1 MKTTMNPEMK
11 QIRETFPILR
21 RRRPTA
27 IIRSGSGQTVYGCLC
42 GSVHTCATRHR
53 DAKHVR
59 DWIAAHED
67 CARRIAAELE
77 RAEIA
82 FVERSVGRRV
92 AVNPTVGVRS

>member
-1 MKTTMNPEMK
+1 MKTTMKPEMK
-11 QIRETFPILR
+11 QIRETFPALR

-42 GSVHTCATRHR
+42 GSLHTCATRYR

-59 DWIAAHED
+59 DWIAAHEG
-67 CARRIAAELE
+67 CARRIAAELD

-82 FVERSVGRRV
+82 FVERSVGRRT
-92 AVNPTVGVRS
+92 AVNPTVEVRS